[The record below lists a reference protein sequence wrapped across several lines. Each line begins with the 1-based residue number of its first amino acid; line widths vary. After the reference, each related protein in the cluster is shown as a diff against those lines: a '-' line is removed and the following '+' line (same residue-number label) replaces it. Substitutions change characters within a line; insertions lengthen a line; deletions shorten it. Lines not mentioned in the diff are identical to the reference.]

1 MYIRLKDYCA
11 LLWKNIFYYC
21 RAIRFLNSNAIPS
34 LHRSIVL
41 ATHSSSKIIFGTH
54 VIALGFSDFNRD
66 LLHSIEFPLRRSC
79 LSTTDKTYG

>member
-11 LLWKNIFYYC
+11 LLWKNIFNYC
-21 RAIRFLNSNAIPS
+21 RAIRFLNGNAIPS

-54 VIALGFSDFNRD
+54 IIALHFSDFNRG
-66 LLHSIEFPLRRSC
+66 LLHRVSAPKELPF
-79 LSTTDKTYG
+79 DN